1 MEQYQ
6 GSASGIGSGV
16 SFHSLWSALVL
27 IAERGGEGSRGDGFV
42 GIRECGRYAS
52 NVAASRSNGIQAK
65 KAELEEIWDQR
76 IGREDSGESGRR
88 DAFKTHFVEET
99 GTRCILEAVHGD
111 PGERN
116 LSPLRSRT
124 EMHGNRRVGQQFV
137 IGTQNLGGERGVQGF
152 GDVC

>member
-1 MEQYQ
+1 M
-6 GSASGIGSGV
+6 GSGL
-16 SFHSLWSALVL
+16 SFHAFWGVLVL
-27 IAERGGEGSRGDGFV
+27 IAERGGERYTGDGFV
-42 GIRECGRYAS
+42 GIRACGPYAR
-52 NVAASRSNGIQAK
+52 NVGAPRSNGIQAK

-124 EMHGNRRVGQQFV
+124 EMHGNR
-137 IGTQNLGGERGVQGF
+137 
-152 GDVC
+152 